1 MEKRR
6 IQFGSIRDIEEFVR
20 ITAKLRGSVS
30 VSRGEQVMDGKAILG
45 LLSLGLHRPL
55 TLSYEGERAEF
66 DRFTR
71 SIAHYFVPA
80 VPK

>member
-1 MEKRR
+1 MEERR

-55 TLSYEGERAEF
+55 TLRYAGEEAEF
-66 DRFTR
+66 DRFAR
-71 SIAHYFVPA
+71 SIAHYFLPA